1 MSSKTVWLYG
11 THAVKSALLNPKRR
25 VVRGVATSK
34 GDLETFSALRQGVTW
49 RMADKRAF
57 EELFGIGAVHQ
68 GIAIET
74 FPLPSLHLE
83 DLDQEEA
90 LPPVILALDQVTDPH
105 NVGAI
110 MRSAAAFGVRH
121 ILMQDRHSPD
131 QLPTLA
137 KTASGA
143 LEHVETISVVNL
155 SRALDDLKKKGYWV
169 AGLDERGV
177 ALGEKP
183 LPSPLVLVLGAEGK
197 GLRPLVAKTCD
208 MSVRLPTSDVFP
220 TLNVSAA
227 AAIALFAAT
236 RGV

>member
-11 THAVKSALLNPKRR
+11 IHAVKSALLNPKRR
-25 VVRGVATSK
+25 VVRGIAFSK
-34 GDLETFSALRQGVTW
+34 GDLETFSALRQGVAW
-49 RMADKRAF
+49 RMADKRSF
-57 EELFGIGAVHQ
+57 EELFGPSAVHQ

-83 DLDQEEA
+83 DLDQEES

-208 MSVRLPTSDVFP
+208 MSVRLPTSDAFP

>member
-1 MSSKTVWLYG
+1 VSQKTVWLYG

-25 VVRGVATSK
+25 IMRGLVSAK
-34 GDLETFSALRQGVTW
+34 ADLEAYGPLRAGVSW
-49 RMADKRAF
+49 RVADKRAF
-57 EELFGIGAVHQ
+57 EEIFGFGAVHQ
-68 GIAIET
+68 GVAIET
-74 FPLPSLHLE
+74 VSLPTLHLE
-83 DLDQEEA
+83 DLDAAQS

-110 MRSAAAFGVRH
+110 MRSAAAFGVKH
-121 ILMQDRHSPD
+121 MVMQDRHSPD

-143 LEHVETISVVNL
+143 LEHVEIISVVNL
-155 SRALDDLKKKGYWV
+155 SRALEDLKKKGYWV
-169 AGLDERGV
+169 AGLDERGQT
-177 ALGEKP
+177 LGEKP

-208 MSVRLPTSDVFP
+208 MSVRLPTSDAFP

-236 RGV
+236 RGA